1 MPSHAELL
9 TALYRRG
16 HRGVELGLD
25 RVLVGAQAVG
35 APHQRLRALHVAG
48 TNGKGST
55 CAMLEAVALR
65 AGLRVGLYT
74 SPHLCRLAERVR
86 IGGEPIAEAALD
98 EALARVL
105 SDAPAEL
112 TFFETL
118 TLAAFVAFEEA
129 ALDVVVLEVG
139 LGGRLDATNLVARP
153 LAAGITNITVGDGG
167 RDLEH
172 AALLGSTSEA
182 IAREKAGIGK
192 RGCPLV
198 VGAMDAA
205 AREVI
210 LAVAEERGA
219 SPIYVCRGGEDRA
232 ALMPDGSSLALA
244 PRLIGPHQRDNAH
257 VAAAMASFAAPEL
270 GLGPSDI
277 EAGIAEAVWPARFEL
292 LSIDGR
298 EVILDCAHNVEGA
311 RVARGH
317 ARGERPPPRAFAA
330 RVRSARRQ
338 GVRLDA
344 APARAPR
351 ARAHLHLSG
360 RQSACGPLRA
370 DRDRAGRCRAFAC
383 CRDRARPPARSA
395 RRHRDR
401 VWLDLSRGSGSR
413 APLGPSNRPSH
424 RALTR
429 FGIHF
434 DNRAAAEPW

>member
-139 LGGRLDATNLVARP
+139 LGGRLDATNLVERP
-153 LAAGITNITVGDGG
+153 LATGITNITIGDGG

-277 EAGIAEAVWPARFEL
+277 EAGVAEAVWPARFEL

-311 RVARGH
+311 RSLAATLAARGH
-317 ARGERPPPRAFAA
+317 RPERSLLVFGALADKGFASMLRLLAPLARERIYTCPAGRAPADPSALTEIAPGAA
-330 RVRSARRQ
+330 EPSPAAAIELALRR
-338 GVRLDA
+338 A
-344 APARAPR
+344 APDDTVIVCGSIYLVGAV
-351 ARAHLHLSG
+351 RAHL
-360 RQSACGPLRA
+360 
-370 DRDRAGRCRAFAC
+370 
-383 CRDRARPPARSA
+383 
-395 RRHRDR
+395 
-401 VWLDLSRGSGSR
+401 
-413 APLGPSNRPSH
+413 LGLPTDPVI
-424 RALTR
+424 AL
-429 FGIHF
+429 
-434 DNRAAAEPW
+434 

>member
-1 MPSHAELL
+1 VSS
-9 TALYRRG
+9 R
-16 HRGVELGLD
+16 
-25 RVLVGAQAVG
+25 
-35 APHQRLRALHVAG
+35 
-48 TNGKGST
+48 
-55 CAMLEAVALR
+55 
-65 AGLRVGLYT
+65 
-74 SPHLCRLAERVR
+74 
-86 IGGEPIAEAALD
+86 
-98 EALARVL
+98 
-105 SDAPAEL
+105 DAPAEL

-153 LAAGITNITVGDGG
+153 LATGITNITIGDGG

-219 SPIYVCRGGEDRA
+219 SPIYVCRGGEDQA
-232 ALMPDGSSLALA
+232 SLMPDGSSLALA

-257 VAAAMASFAAPEL
+257 VAAAMASIAAPEL

-311 RVARGH
+311 RCSRPRSRREATAPSVRCSCSERSPTRGSPRCC
-317 ARGERPPPRAFAA
+317 ACSRPSRASASTPVRQAERLRTPPR
-330 RVRSARRQ
+330 
-338 GVRLDA
+338 
-344 APARAPR
+344 
-351 ARAHLHLSG
+351 
-360 RQSACGPLRA
+360 
-370 DRDRAGRCRAFAC
+370 
-383 CRDRARPPARSA
+383 
-395 RRHRDR
+395 
-401 VWLDLSRGSGSR
+401 
-413 APLGPSNRPSH
+413 
-424 RALTR
+424 
-429 FGIHF
+429 
-434 DNRAAAEPW
+434 